1 MSRAITVWLDD
12 EADLALSQIEA
23 SGPGESA
30 AVCKAIIEAAAH
42 TKLHKKVTDADTLER
57 ALDKSHEL
65 VARILTT
72 ERPPR

>member
-1 MSRAITVWLDD
+1 MWLDD

-23 SGPGESA
+23 SGLGESA

-42 TKLHKKVTDADTLER
+42 TKLHRKVTDADTLER

>member
-1 MSRAITVWLDD
+1 MSRAITLWLDD
-12 EADLALSQIEA
+12 EADLALSQLEA

-42 TKLHKKVTDADTLER
+42 TKLPKRVTDADTLEK

>member
-1 MSRAITVWLDD
+1 MGRAITVWLDD
-12 EADLALSQIEA
+12 EADLALAQIEPG
-23 SGPGESA
+23 GPGESA

-42 TKLHKKVTDADTLER
+42 TKPHRRVTDPDALER